1 MREKKEREMYS
12 SVRVADVCFHLIRLI
27 RSFPFSSNL
36 PNGNDVNEFS
46 LIFNFERY
54 LAREKIENGILSIV
68 LHSILIECTD
78 VNCVGPPSGNELK
91 LFRAKEMV
99 LR

>member
-1 MREKKEREMYS
+1 M
-12 SVRVADVCFHLIRLI
+12 
-27 RSFPFSSNL
+27 SFIQLDSLEETFPAVFFSQSNL

-54 LAREKIENGILSIV
+54 LASEIIENGILSIV

-78 VNCVGPPSGNELK
+78 VNCVGPPNGNELK
-91 LFRAKEMV
+91 LFRAKEIV
-99 LR
+99 FK